1 MSSSEKVTIDD
12 FLVLGNAVPD
22 ELRDGRTTV
31 CVAGL
36 SKKLGLIRIYPV
48 PTTAPMRRW
57 NIVEVPLERNSQD
70 TREESWKIQGS
81 KSEWDTLDTKIRV
94 IDKIDRDERIA
105 LIDEF
110 FNSPFGYSCVEE
122 LNEQKKSLGIIKP
135 EILSCQFEDRAKYDD
150 SVQMTLTSPTAFKT
164 IKSYKDQPRI
174 TYRCSGCKLEKPH
187 DQQVLEWGVY
197 EWMRR
202 NPSNLNGVWESLHI
216 TDKEYEKMFLVG
228 NQARRRNAFM
238 IISIFRHKIG

>member
-1 MSSSEKVTIDD
+1 MSEGKVIIDD

-22 ELRDGRTTV
+22 ELKDGRKTV
-31 CVAGL
+31 CVAGF

-48 PTTAPMRRW
+48 PPKAPMRRW

-81 KSEWDTLDTKIRV
+81 KSEWDTLDTKIVVKGR
-94 IDKIDRDERIA
+94 IDRDEQIN
-105 LIDEF
+105 LIDEVL
-110 FNSPFGYSCVEE
+110 NSPYGYSCVEE
-122 LNEQKKSLGIIKP
+122 LNEQKKSLGLIKP
-135 EILSCQFEDRAKYDD
+135 EILSCQFENREKYDD
-150 SVQMTLTSPTAFKT
+150 SVQITLTSPTAFKT

-187 DQQVLEWGVY
+187 DQQVLEWGIY
-197 EWMRR
+197 EWMRQ
-202 NPSNLNGVWESLHI
+202 NPNNQNDVWENLHI
-216 TDKEYEKMFLVG
+216 MDKEYEKMFLVG

-238 IISIFRHKIG
+238 IISIFRHKRN